1 MCGSTLYGD
10 KGRKR
15 YPTIIYAVITLLNG
29 DCLTR
34 NAGKPAMCN
43 ALAVINFKALPRK
56 MTLNIRYGNG
66 AAVVVRTR
74 ESLVHGEG
82 RQDINQT
89 INGKVREAL

>member
-1 MCGSTLYGD
+1 MCGSTPYGD

-15 YPTIIYAVITLLNG
+15 YPTIIQAIITLLTG

-43 ALAVINFKALPRK
+43 AFTVINFKVMPRK

-66 AAVVVRTR
+66 ATVVV
-74 ESLVHGEG
+74 
-82 RQDINQT
+82 
-89 INGKVREAL
+89 